1 MSETAAFTI
10 RGVIEGFYG
19 TPWPQEER
27 LAMIRFLEKHGY
39 NAYFYAPKDDPYLRE
54 RWQEP
59 HPTMQLANI
68 VRLAEEAREGQLDF
82 YYCLSPGLDMRYS
95 SEEDFSIMLEKFR
108 QMFSAGIRHFGLFFD
123 DIPMTL
129 LHEDDQQRYDSLAS
143 AHADVTLRL
152 WEQLQSWSEENR
164 LVICPTLYN
173 GLGNEPYI
181 VDLGRFLP
189 QEIMIFWTGR
199 FVCSPYLTE
208 GDAAKFVEWTG
219 HRPLYW
225 DNYPVNDLAMAN
237 ELHIG
242 PLVHRD
248 PDLYRHAHGYVA
260 NAMELVE
267 SSKIPLI
274 TTGHY
279 LLHPE
284 SYDPEKSWQQ
294 AIKEIAGEQD
304 AEAFLRFADNV
315 RSSFLNEQESPRLL
329 ELFLRFRSQ
338 FLRGDQ
344 KVAVSAVKKLFRE
357 MEETAIYL
365 LHRME
370 NKKLANE
377 VYRWVEKYRRW
388 AKVGQATALMVD
400 SGIRGRTPLAVFYL
414 LLLKYRLWRAEKMP
428 QRVCGSVM
436 RLFVDAILQEVK
448 VKREKSR
455 K

>member
-1 MSETAAFTI
+1 MNETATFAI

-19 TPWPQEER
+19 TPWSQEER
-27 LAMIRFLEKHGY
+27 LAMIHFLASHGY

-68 VRLAEEAREGQLDF
+68 VRLAEEAREGKLDF

-95 SEEDFSIMLEKFR
+95 REEDFSILLEKFR

-129 LHEDDQQRYDSLAS
+129 LHEDDLQCYDSLAT
-143 AHADVTLRL
+143 AHADVTLRF
-152 WEQLQSWSEENR
+152 WRQLQSWSDENR

-181 VDLGRFLP
+181 VELGRLLP

-242 PLVHRD
+242 PLLHRD
-248 PDLYRHAHGYVA
+248 PALYRHAHGYVA

-279 LLHPE
+279 LSNPE
-284 SYDPEKSWQQ
+284 GYDPEKSWKQ
-294 AIKEIAGEQD
+294 AIREIAGEQD
-304 AEAFLRFADNV
+304 AEAFQLFADNV

-344 KVAVSAVKKLFRE
+344 KAAVSAVKKLFQE
-357 MEETAIYL
+357 MEATAVYL
-365 LHRME
+365 LHRMH
-370 NKKLANE
+370 NKKLASE
-377 VYRWVEKYRRW
+377 VERWVEKYRRW
-388 AKVGQATALMVD
+388 AKVGQATALMVE

-414 LLLKYRLWRAEKMP
+414 LLLKYRLARAEKMP

-448 VKREKSR
+448 VKRDKQS